1 MGAQHKCVKYFRVV
15 TCLCVP
21 PTFFRWTEVAKQLGI
36 KFTNLIG
43 DVLVSSGVVAY
54 LGAFTAAFRQVNLM
68 IFFFSVGKQQCLGV
82 SRRHQWYLVSLT
94 AVFVYDRCVK
104 KQNRWRERPRV
115 SPRTSARNSILMM
128 CHYLHVGG
136 TSDWSYREGNYFSQ
150 SEVLNPDL
158 GSNTSLVWNFARSF
172 VRFISRGNQ

>member
-1 MGAQHKCVKYFRVV
+1 MCFRVV
-15 TCLCVP
+15 TCLCAP

-68 IFFFSVGKQQCLGV
+68 IFFFFSVGKQPMF
-82 SRRHQWYLVSLT
+82 HDATTTFLVSLAT
-94 AVFVYDRCVK
+94 VFVYDRCVK
-104 KQNRWRERPRV
+104 KQKRLRVRLWV
-115 SPRTSARNSILMM
+115 SPRTSDRNSILMM
-128 CHYLHVGG
+128 CHYPHLGG
-136 TSDWSYREGNYFSQ
+136 TFDWSCREGNYFSQ

-158 GSNTSLVWNFARSF
+158 ESNTSLVWNFARSF
-172 VRFISRGNQ
+172 ITLISRGN